1 VMGAMYERCLAAS
14 KDPEVLAERF
24 SEARRTQVIRR
35 AMASQEPRH
44 GVVPLFLPLRRWA
57 AIAAA
62 PAALALG
69 IVGLA
74 TRDGWISSTSPQRPG
89 IEVAKVGDRVVFS
102 VRNGQYD
109 HRLMKATD
117 PRSLADVEAVRM
129 LGGVYEESLGE
140 SAPARGELVF
150 YRIE

>member
-1 VMGAMYERCLAAS
+1 MYERCLAAS
-14 KDPEVLAERF
+14 RAPEVPSEGF

-35 AMASQEPRH
+35 VMASSEPRY
-44 GVVPLFLPLRRWA
+44 GFVPLFLPLRRWA

-74 TRDGWISSTSPQRPG
+74 TRDGRIAGNPPHEVG

-102 VRNGQYD
+102 VRNGQYS
-109 HRLMKATD
+109 HRVAKAAD
-117 PRSLADVEAVRM
+117 PRSLADAEAVRM
-129 LGGVYEESLGE
+129 RGGVYEESLDE
-140 SAPARGELVF
+140 SMPRRGDVVF